1 MKQENQHWYSSDCR
15 ELLPPKAGLSTCWSG
30 GRRRSVSLMA
40 TAPGLALTGRP
51 GPVAIKGTD
60 LRLAPLQRVE
70 FTNLRQLPSIADAY
84 AVPTQRTFPGIDAL
98 HPSSG
103 RMFQCT
109 VSTEHDMKA
118 GIFDTLERLDSSI
131 NPAPLVVV
139 PTLGTFKKWTNG
151 IKIPKLPPSASA
163 KVQQHCK
170 KLKQYVLLL
179 ESMKI
184 DP

>member
-1 MKQENQHWYSSDCR
+1 M
-15 ELLPPKAGLSTCWSG
+15 
-30 GRRRSVSLMA
+30 
-40 TAPGLALTGRP
+40 
-51 GPVAIKGTD
+51 
-60 LRLAPLQRVE
+60 E

-84 AVPTQRTFPGIDAL
+84 AVPTQRTFPGIDAS

-103 RMFQCT
+103 RMLQCM
-109 VSTEHDMKA
+109 VSTEHDIKA
-118 GIFDTLERLDSSI
+118 GIFDTLEQLDSSI
-131 NPAPLVVV
+131 NPALFVVV

-151 IKIPKLPPSASA
+151 IKLPNLPPSASA

>member
-1 MKQENQHWYSSDCR
+1 M
-15 ELLPPKAGLSTCWSG
+15 PPKAG
-30 GRRRSVSLMA
+30 
-40 TAPGLALTGRP
+40 PGRP
-51 GPVAIKGTD
+51 VKASSGAVAIKDTD
-60 LRLAPLQRVE
+60 LRLPPLQRVE

-109 VSTEHDMKA
+109 VSTEHDIKA
-118 GIFDTLERLDSSI
+118 GIFDTLEQLDSSI
-131 NPAPLVVV
+131 NPALFVVV

-151 IKIPKLPPSASA
+151 IKLPKLPPSASA
-163 KVQQHCK
+163 KVQQHCR

-179 ESMKI
+179 ESMQI